1 MSTQDLQ
8 AWPYPYW
15 IAHRG
20 AGKLAPE
27 NTLAAFRLGASLGHT
42 CFECDVKLSSDDQ
55 AFLLHDADLKRTT
68 DREGVAGA
76 LPWAALA
83 KLDAGQWHSA
93 NHAGEPLPTLERI
106 AGFIQRNGYTIN
118 LEIKPT
124 PGTALHTGRVVAGL
138 AQKLWAEHT
147 PPLLSS
153 FEVDALEGAKQSAP
167 TLPRALLLD
176 SWWDGW
182 SDTAAHLGCV
192 AIVCNHR
199 ILDAAMMAQARRVVQ
214 RVLVYTVNLDADVQ
228 RMRDVGVDGVI
239 TDAVDRYGQ
248 AR

>member
-124 PGTALHTGRVVAGL
+124 PGTALHAR
-138 AQKLWAEHT
+138 
-147 PPLLSS
+147 
-153 FEVDALEGAKQSAP
+153 QSAP